1 MDLFFLA
8 LWLVRLLF
16 LALLYVVLFLVVRAL
31 YRDLRSAARQSGTE
45 LGRLVVVESPSG
57 EPEPGLVF
65 ALDAVTTI
73 GRDVNNTVVV
83 GDRFASGAH
92 AVLSFRGRTWYVED
106 AGSTNGTYVNGVPI
120 AGLSPIGFG
129 DEVIV
134 GETRFRLDRGR
145 SGAGR

>member
-1 MDLFFLA
+1 MDAFFVGLWIVRLAFLA
-8 LWLVRLLF
+8 M
-16 LALLYVVLFLVVRAL
+16 LYIVLFAIVRAL
-31 YRDLRSAARQSGTE
+31 YRDLRRAAREPGTE

-57 EPEPGLVF
+57 EPPRGAVF

-83 GDRFASGAH
+83 GDRFASGEH

-106 AGSTNGTYVNGVPI
+106 SGSRNGTFVNGVPV
-120 AGLSPIGFG
+120 AGVAPIGFG

-134 GETRFRLDRGR
+134 GETRLRLDRGR
-145 SGAGR
+145 SG